1 MTRARERGAGRSRTQ
16 RNRTPIWARPE
27 PGTRRPSLSR
37 ELIAVAALE
46 IADHEGFEQVS
57 MRRIAEK
64 LGAGTMT
71 LYHYMRTKDDL
82 LALMD
87 DAIMG
92 EALVPEGE
100 MPADWRQGLAA
111 IARRSRDVFVRHPW
125 AFYALQ
131 GARMG
136 PNGLRHVEQSMAA
149 VSSAPLDA
157 ASKVALCGVIDDFV
171 FGFVMRS
178 IHIPGPSEPFG
189 AARDVNELVRAH
201 IATGQFPHLRAFVG
215 DDQPSEAFER
225 ALAWM
230 NDGARFEFGLQAL
243 LDAVTAKRSIV
254 LSEPRDHKRRT
265 PTS

>member
-1 MTRARERGAGRSRTQ
+1 MANRRERRPD
-16 RNRTPIWARPE
+16 RNLNRRNHRPDRAPIWARPE

-37 ELIAVAALE
+37 ELIAATALE
-46 IADHEGFEQVS
+46 IADQEGFEEVS

-92 EALVPEGE
+92 EALVPEDE
-100 MPADWRQGLAA
+100 MPAGWREGLAA
-111 IARRSRDVFVRHPW
+111 IARRSRDAFLRHPW

-149 VSSAPLDA
+149 VASAPLDMA
-157 ASKVALCGVIDDFV
+157 GKVALCGVVDDFV
-171 FGFVMRS
+171 CGFVLRS
-178 IHIPGPSEPFG
+178 IQGATEPF
-189 AARDVNELVRAH
+189 ADALAIDELVRAQL
-201 IATGQFPHLRAFVG
+201 ATGKFPNIAAFVG
-215 DDQPSEAFER
+215 DEKPSAAFDR
-225 ALAWM
+225 ALEWM
-230 NDGARFEFGLQAL
+230 SDDARFEFGLQAIL
-243 LDAVTAKRSIV
+243 AAAGTQASILDAKPRPRKGRS
-254 LSEPRDHKRRT
+254 
-265 PTS
+265 